1 MFLTLINQTNFYTA
15 LLVNKFVKLS
25 FTLTQKTRWYFTFKL
40 IQIVLIIM
48 SDMFIIIKTQDN
60 ITIYGKYKHPESP
73 LQINNNSRLE

>member
-1 MFLTLINQTNFYTA
+1 MFWTLINQTNFYTA

-25 FTLTQKTRWYFTFKL
+25 FTLTHKTRWYLTFKL
-40 IQIVLIIM
+40 SHIILIIM
-48 SDMFIIIKTQDN
+48 SDLFIINKTQDN

>member
-1 MFLTLINQTNFYTA
+1 MFWTLINQTNFYTA

-48 SDMFIIIKTQDN
+48 SDLFIINKTQDN
-60 ITIYGKYKHPESP
+60 IIIYNKYKHPESP
-73 LQINNNSRLE
+73 LQ